1 MPSREGFIKITQED
15 ILAMEEE
22 CPEED
27 EHQAMLDEEED
38 KDTGYANSIYADS
51 FEGMFGVPARDK

>member
-1 MPSREGFIKITQED
+1 
-15 ILAMEEE
+15 MEEE